1 MILSLK
7 PWEALDIPLE
17 LTATASS
24 TVLIGVVPEM
34 ANTDKIKQDLDEKV
48 PESHFE
54 VLSRDKEQSYLLI
67 IY

>member
-1 MILSLK
+1 
-7 PWEALDIPLE
+7 LDIPLE

-54 VLSRDKEQSYLLI
+54 VLAETRSKVIFLSYI
-67 IY
+67 